1 MGFGTFDKVRMQRSA
16 ILFAVSLLVAP
27 SQPVL
32 AQEHPH
38 GQAELG
44 TVSFPVSC
52 NAEAQKRMNTAVAM
66 LHSFWFPEARK
77 RFESVVEAD
86 PGCGIAH
93 WGVALTHFGNLVAG
107 GSSAQGQ
114 AAGWESAQ
122 KAVSTGARSERDRG
136 YINAVSTLFRDHDKV
151 ANRVRLRAYEEAMSA
166 IVEKFPA
173 DTEAR
178 IFHAVTMVANA
189 SPTDLT
195 FAQQKKAAGILTSLY
210 RQQPKHPGL
219 AHYIIHA
226 FDSPPLAQ
234 FALDAARQYAAI
246 APAAPHALH
255 MPSHTFTRL
264 GYWDESIKTNRRSAD
279 LEPSLGAKAHPLDY
293 LVYAYLQQGRD
304 DAARLVIDELGGST
318 SGDYLAGAVG
328 SYNAVA
334 MPARFALERDDWQS
348 ASGLKV
354 GAGPPSVTAV
364 THFARA
370 LGAARS
376 SDTKAALREIAELDK
391 LVVALN
397 AQNEAYWAH
406 VVGAQRVSVS
416 AWVAHHE
423 GRHEDALRLALE
435 AADTEE
441 KVEKHPVTPGPLIP
455 ARELYGDILMLHGRP
470 ADALLAYETTLK
482 REPNRLR
489 TLYGAARAASSA
501 KQPDVARRYYEEI
514 VKLVDAKSDRPALKE
529 ASAFLAQK

>member
-1 MGFGTFDKVRMQRSA
+1 MRRSTM
-16 ILFAVSLLVAP
+16 FFVALTLATLP
-27 SQPVL
+27 RISH
-32 AQEHPH
+32 AQEHKH
-38 GQAELG
+38 DKDELG
-44 TVSFPVSC
+44 TVTFPVSC
-52 NAEAQKRMNTAVAM
+52 NAEAQRRMNTAVAM

-77 RFESVVEAD
+77 KFESVVEAD

-93 WGVALTHFGNLVAG
+93 WGVALTHFGNPVAG
-107 GSSAQGQ
+107 GSTAQGQ

-122 KAVSTGARSERDRG
+122 KAVSTGARNERDRE
-136 YINAVSTLFRDHDKV
+136 YINAAATLFRDHDKV
-151 ANRVRLRAYEEAMSA
+151 DNRTRLLAYQKALKT
-166 IVEKFPA
+166 IVDKFPA

-189 SPTDLT
+189 PPTDLT
-195 FAQQKKAAGILTSLY
+195 FAQQKEAAALLTSLY
-210 RQQPKHPGL
+210 RQQPRHPGL

-234 FALDAARQYAAI
+234 YALEAARQYAAI

-279 LEPSLGAKAHPLDY
+279 LEPSPASKAHPMDY

-304 DAARLVIDELGGST
+304 EAARMAIEELGGNT
-318 SGDYLAGAVG
+318 SGDYLAGTLG

-348 ASGLKV
+348 ARALKV
-354 GAGPPSVTAV
+354 GAGPPSVLAV

-376 SDTKAALREIAELDK
+376 ADTSSARQEIAKLDSIAAALK
-391 LVVALN
+391 
-397 AQNEAYWAH
+397 AQKESYWAH
-406 VVGAQRVSVS
+406 VVGAQQLAVS

-423 GRHEDALRLALE
+423 GRHADALRLARD
-435 AADTEE
+435 AADAEE

-455 ARELYGDILMLHGRP
+455 ARELYGDILMLHGKP
-470 ADALLAYETTLK
+470 ADALAAYESTLK
-482 REPNRLR
+482 REPGRLR
-489 TLYGAARAASSA
+489 TLYGAAKAAA
-501 KQPDVARRYYEEI
+501 AAGEVDAARRFYGEI
-514 VKLVDAKSDRPALKE
+514 VKLVDAKSTRPALRD
-529 ASAFLAQK
+529 ATAFLAQK

>member
-1 MGFGTFDKVRMQRSA
+1 MIRFLSA
-16 ILFAVSLLVAP
+16 DARVLGRALLFTVSALVALP
-27 SQPVL
+27 RLSN
-32 AQEHPH
+32 AQEHQH

-44 TVSFPVSC
+44 AVSFPVSC
-52 NAEAQKRMNTAVAM
+52 NAEAQKRINTAVAM

-122 KAVSTGARSERDRG
+122 KAASTGGRSERDRD
-136 YINAVSTLFRDHDKV
+136 YINAVSTLFRDYDKV
-151 ANRVRLRAYEEAMSA
+151 ANRLRLRAYEEAMQA
-166 IVEKFPA
+166 IAEKFPA

-189 SPTDLT
+189 PPTDLT
-195 FAQQKKAAGILTSLY
+195 FAQQKKAADILTSLY

-279 LEPSLGAKAHPLDY
+279 LEPSAGAKAHPLDY
-293 LVYAYLQQGRD
+293 MVYAYLQQGRD
-304 DAARLVIDELGGST
+304 AAARLVIEELGRNT
-318 SGDYLAGAVG
+318 AGDYLAGAMG

-334 MPARFALERDDWQS
+334 MQARFALERDDWQG

-354 GAGPPSVTAV
+354 GAESPSVTAV

-376 SDTKAALREIAELDK
+376 GDTTAALREIAELDK
-391 LVVALN
+391 IVVALK

-406 VVGAQRVSVS
+406 VVGAQQVAVS
-416 AWVAHHE
+416 AWVAHHQ
-423 GRHEDALRLALE
+423 GRHEDALTLARE
-435 AADTEE
+435 SAETEE

-455 ARELYGDILMLHGRP
+455 ARELYGDILMLHGKP
-470 ADALLAYETTLK
+470 AEALVAYETTLK

-489 TLYGAARAASSA
+489 TLYGAARAATAA
-501 KQPDVARRYYEEI
+501 KQAYVARRYYGEI
-514 VKLVDAKSDRPALKE
+514 VKLVDAKSGRPALRE
-529 ASAFLAQK
+529 AVAYLARK